1 LDLWYFLEITE
12 TLFAHGN
19 ARFGQFDRKLFA
31 YPSTEVL
38 IMSRIR
44 HIAIT
49 TKDVDRL
56 VKFYATVFGLKIVP
70 GRGTGTYLSDGHVNL
85 AILPLEPERKTEGP
99 YLKEGFYHFGFQV
112 DDVDALRPI
121 SEEMGATSKIEKRP
135 ENREVEARL
144 YDPDG
149 NPVDLS
155 KRGWPI

>member
-1 LDLWYFLEITE
+1 MTAKSSAELKKDLRTIRLE
-12 TLFAHGN
+12 A
-19 ARFGQFDRKLFA
+19 K
-31 YPSTEVL
+31 S
-38 IMSRIR
+38 MSRIR

-49 TKDVDRL
+49 TKDVARL
-56 VKFYATVFGLKIVP
+56 VKFYTTVFGLKVVP

-85 AILPLEPERKTEGP
+85 AILPLEPERETEGP

-121 SEEMGATSKIEKRP
+121 SEQMGATSKIEKRP

-155 KRGWPI
+155 KRGWPT